1 MSEAWI
7 TQSGQ
12 GDGAGGG
19 QVWSG
24 SSGGQELEPEDK
36 AREVRWCV
44 VDAASES
51 TVDREAQRSQ
61 AQTCLYCPLASGVW
75 VGG

>member
-44 VDAASES
+44 VDAVSEKLRGARPRLVFIAPWPQGCGWEGECS
-51 TVDREAQRSQ
+51 
-61 AQTCLYCPLASGVW
+61 
-75 VGG
+75 